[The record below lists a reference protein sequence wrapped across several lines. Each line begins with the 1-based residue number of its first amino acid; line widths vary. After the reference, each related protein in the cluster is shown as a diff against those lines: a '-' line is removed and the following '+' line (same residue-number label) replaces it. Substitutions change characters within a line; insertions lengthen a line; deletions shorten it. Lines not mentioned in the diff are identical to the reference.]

1 MFKIYYSSCITH
13 LISENVTIS
22 DDSLDDL
29 DVTHLMTSESLM
41 VQLPSQCNSLVIAVF
56 VKEYN
61 KNLSMFSFSYFSGS
75 THPLSNPTINLINHT
90 QFRKFLNKLSI
101 LANFSVSPWRTFLSN
116 IFPNYY
122 NQYA

>member
-75 THPLSNPTINLINHT
+75 THPTQQSTSLITLNLENSLT
-90 QFRKFLNKLSI
+90 K
-101 LANFSVSPWRTFLSN
+101 
-116 IFPNYY
+116 Y
-122 NQYA
+122 